1 MNYTFL
7 FGILMCLTILIPA
20 ALRTFSK
27 AMNRRLA
34 RKLATGP
41 VGILLKHDYNYAMDL
56 SRMVSDG
63 DLSLTEATVIADNW
77 LQQNRGQVGVRPT
90 H

>member
-7 FGILMCLTILIPA
+7 IGTLMCLTILIPA
-20 ALRTFSK
+20 AVRTFSNV
-27 AMNRRLA
+27 MNRKLA

-56 SRMVSDG
+56 SRMVSEG
-63 DLSLTEATVIADNW
+63 DLSLGEATVIADNW
-77 LQQNRGQVGVRPT
+77 LSKHNIR
-90 H
+90 